1 MDIFIKDLFNVD
13 YLAERYGDRW
23 VLRDLDF
30 FPEKLS
36 TMARL
41 YPYTLDTYIEAIK
54 NEGFVSFETEAE
66 ALDACIKIYTKVLKR
81 KVPYNIYERY
91 YKATDKK

>member
-1 MDIFIKDLFNVD
+1 MDVDLAKRMF
-13 YLAERYGDRW
+13 GDRW

-36 TMARL
+36 DMERL
-41 YPYTLDTYIEAIK
+41 YPYTIDTYIEAIK
-54 NEGFVSFETEAE
+54 NEGFVSFETEVE

-81 KVPYNIYERY
+81 KVPYGIYERY